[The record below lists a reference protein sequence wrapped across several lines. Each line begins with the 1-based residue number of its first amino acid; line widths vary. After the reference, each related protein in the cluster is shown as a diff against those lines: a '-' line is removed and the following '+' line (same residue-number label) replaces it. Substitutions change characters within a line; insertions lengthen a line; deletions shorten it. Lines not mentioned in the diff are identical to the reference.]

1 MKQITIGS
9 STTNQVEILSGL
21 KPGDK
26 IVTQGAFN
34 IDSEAQLANKPSMM
48 NPATNVEM
56 TMKKDHTAMSKTSNS
71 ETVKN
76 KKMTRLIENYIELK
90 NALVNDDFNTAK
102 TSYKLLVSK
111 LFSLSDLN
119 FKEPNEVKNLD
130 HLRDS
135 FITISEEII
144 ALVNISN
151 PTKNKL
157 YVQECPM
164 ANQSQGALWLS
175 FSDQIRNPY
184 YGASMLKC
192 GSVVDSIP

>member
-1 MKQITIGS
+1 IK
-9 STTNQVEILSGL
+9 
-21 KPGDK
+21 
-26 IVTQGAFN
+26 
-34 IDSEAQLANKPSMM
+34 
-48 NPATNVEM
+48 
-56 TMKKDHTAMSKTSNS
+56 
-71 ETVKN
+71 
-76 KKMTRLIENYIELK
+76 LK

-111 LFSLSDLN
+111 LSSLSDLN

-151 PTKNKL
+151 PTENKL